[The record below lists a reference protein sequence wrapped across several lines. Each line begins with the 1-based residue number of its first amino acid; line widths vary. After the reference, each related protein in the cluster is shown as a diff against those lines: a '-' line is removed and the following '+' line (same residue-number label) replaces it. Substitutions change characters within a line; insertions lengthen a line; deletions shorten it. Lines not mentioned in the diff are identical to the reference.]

1 MVLCGDI
8 TQRARPSQF
17 AAARVFMERLKVP
30 LLAIAG
36 NHDIPLFNLGAR
48 LLHPYAHYSEAF
60 GDELEPVHSSP
71 DLLVLC
77 VNTTRWYR
85 HINGAVSRAQ
95 AKRVAAR
102 LSLATPEQL
111 RIVVVHHP
119 IAVLRS
125 SEAHNLLRGHINA
138 QHSWAAAGCDLVLGG
153 HIHLPYVMALPHL
166 ARPMWAVQAGSAVS
180 TRLRDGAANSVNL
193 LRWGGDTSP
202 GCCMIEQWDYASA
215 ARAFVCK
222 LITEVHPGRTPA
234 TRHERQH

>member
-1 MVLCGDI
+1 
-8 TQRARPSQF
+8 
-17 AAARVFMERLKVP
+17 
-30 LLAIAG
+30 
-36 NHDIPLFNLGAR
+36 
-48 LLHPYAHYSEAF
+48 
-60 GDELEPVHSSP
+60 
-71 DLLVLC
+71 
-77 VNTTRWYR
+77 
-85 HINGAVSRAQ
+85 
-95 AKRVAAR
+95 
-102 LSLATPEQL
+102 
-111 RIVVVHHP
+111 
-119 IAVLRS
+119 
-125 SEAHNLLRGHINA
+125 
-138 QHSWAAAGCDLVLGG
+138 VLGG